1 MLYECF
7 KTANK
12 HHFFLRCS
20 KTSVDIETLGL
31 SENKCARE
39 KRTIKERKT
48 DSQAKDRQ
56 TKNKKKNKRKKQRQ
70 RKNREIK

>member
-1 MLYECF
+1 MPKMLFECF
-7 KTANK
+7 ETATK
-12 HHFFLRCS
+12 YLIFFRCS
-20 KTSVDIETLGL
+20 KTSVEIGTLSL

-56 TKNKKKNKRKKQRQ
+56 TKNKKNKRKKQR
-70 RKNREIK
+70 

>member
-1 MLYECF
+1 MF
-7 KTANK
+7 QNSKQAP
-12 HHFFLRCS
+12 FFLRCS
-20 KTSVDIETLGL
+20 KTSVEIGTLGL

-56 TKNKKKNKRKKQRQ
+56 TKNKKNKKRKKQRQ